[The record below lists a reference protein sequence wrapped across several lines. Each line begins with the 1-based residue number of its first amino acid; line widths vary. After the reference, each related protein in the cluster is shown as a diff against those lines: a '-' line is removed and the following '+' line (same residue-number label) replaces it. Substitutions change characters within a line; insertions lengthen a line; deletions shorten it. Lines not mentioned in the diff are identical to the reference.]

1 MNWRKVLWAGLWL
14 LSSLG
19 VFGICMLLLNQE
31 LAGMFALAGIIIAVA
46 AQIIFGSSIWATTGE
61 TTVLGRGGRFVM
73 LASPTLMEKFTE
85 ERYKQAEKETEWSI
99 GFGITVFG
107 LLMFVFALLAFI
119 FIRRSLGI
127 TG

>member
-1 MNWRKVLWAGLWL
+1 
-14 LSSLG
+14 
-19 VFGICMLLLNQE
+19 
-31 LAGMFALAGIIIAVA
+31 
-46 AQIIFGSSIWATTGE
+46 
-61 TTVLGRGGRFVM
+61 M

-99 GFGITVFG
+99 GFGITVCG

-127 TG
+127 AG